1 MITDKVSYDLVCSLG
16 GNCAAAFQLGFRGL
30 WAFLDNIVLPYRSR
44 NKICL
49 LSMKVLGKKLRLI
62 LEFWRNKDE

>member
-1 MITDKVSYDLVCSLG
+1 MTTDKVSYDLVCSLG

-30 WAFLDNIVLPYRSR
+30 RVFSLPFDWGYIENIVLPYRSR

-49 LSMKVLGKKLRLI
+49 LSMKVLPD
-62 LEFWRNKDE
+62 FM